1 MTQDERI
8 DKASLSFGRY
18 LQQIRL
24 EKGISLEVVSKE
36 TRIRPDILYAI
47 EEENHEK
54 LPDEVFVRGFLRSY
68 AKAIG
73 AEGDEAVRRYNARL
87 GMIRRIDKSDSEI
100 TRTSRSFWPRLLLAL
115 AAMVALIGA
124 TLFGVSYFRGQGDA
138 PSPPSETVVENEPAA
153 QEPAPPAAIQP
164 SPSNAVPAPETPPVP
179 ESAPPVAL
187 APPAVGPASQ
197 PPPPSDKLSLKIEAV
212 EETWMKII
220 IDDQEASEFNLY
232 PGDRIELEAESGY
245 NLLIGNAGGIR
256 MFLNDEPV
264 EIPGDSGDVV
274 NLELPR

>member
-1 MTQDERI
+1 MTNDERI

-24 EKGISLEVVSKE
+24 EKGIGLEAISKE

-47 EEENHEK
+47 EEENHEL

-87 GMIRRIDKSDSEI
+87 GMIRRIDKSDSDI
-100 TRTSRSFWPRLLLAL
+100 TRTSRTFWPRLLIAL
-115 AAMVALIGA
+115 AAMVVLIGA
-124 TLFGVSYFRGQGDA
+124 TLFGVSYFRGGDEA
-138 PSPPSETVVENEPAA
+138 PQTPPENVVESEPVPGEA
-153 QEPAPPAAIQP
+153 APPEPEPPATPEQLP
-164 SPSNAVPAPETPPVP
+164 PDTVPAPV
-179 ESAPPVAL
+179 S
-187 APPAVGPASQ
+187 
-197 PPPPSDKLSLKIEAV
+197 PPPPPAPALQAPPPDEKLALEVEAV

-220 IDDQEASEFNLY
+220 IDGREANEFNLY

-245 NLLIGNAGGIR
+245 NLLIGNAGGVR
-256 MFLNDEPV
+256 LLLNGRPV
-264 EIPGDSGDVV
+264 EVPGGSGDVV